1 MKQELKKT
9 EKGALSDI
17 FNSILSSA
25 KKENEEAFGD
35 VIKKI
40 STQIKSPEDF
50 DLLFF
55 YPLREIVEAAI
66 CKYSGRELKDSEAD
80 RAAFIVNNYSF
91 VENNIEKLIYKIEG
105 YACQADK
112 SRFITHS
119 LFRHFVFGEEI
130 KAKAEEKEYW
140 KPNFWNDNKGQE
152 WIDLLEALIDLHFG
166 ESVKYLLFMKTTF
179 IPLLAKKEK
188 ENKK

>member
-9 EKGALSDI
+9 EQGALSDI

-25 KKENEEAFGD
+25 KKENEAVFGD

-40 STQIKSPEDF
+40 STEIKSPENF
-50 DLLFF
+50 DLLFY

-66 CKYSGRELKDSEAD
+66 CKYSGRELKDKEVS
-80 RAAFIVNNYSF
+80 RAAFIINNYNF

-105 YACQADK
+105 YICQADK
-112 SRFITHS
+112 SSFITSS

-130 KAKAEEKEYW
+130 NVNDSAEEYY
-140 KPNFWNDNKGQE
+140 KPHFWNDNKGQE

-166 ESVKYLLFMKTTF
+166 ESTKYLLFMKTTF
-179 IPLLAKKEK
+179 VPLLAKKAK
-188 ENKK
+188 ESKK